1 MAADVSDRLL
11 FIEELIDIAGRVL
24 RGSDRP
30 FTTSKDLES
39 LEGQGVPRVGPIV
52 TFGDNNRSK

>member
-24 RGSDRP
+24 QGSDRP
-30 FTTSKDLES
+30 FTHFQRSGGLKS
-39 LEGQGVPRVGPIV
+39 LEGQGVPGVGQSF
-52 TFGDNNRSK
+52 TL